1 MRSEKPTPTQL
12 ANQLEEHAK
21 TAEIIFGKQYRSD
34 TERQSAAE
42 LRRLEAV
49 NRELLET
56 LIMVRDADDDAIM
69 DCISRMPELARAK
82 VDAAIAKAT
91 DD

>member
-1 MRSEKPTPTQL
+1 MSRDKSKAIQIADKLLPELSTIL
-12 ANQLEEHAK
+12 RID
-21 TAEIIFGKQYRSD
+21 AE
-34 TERQSAAE
+34 AAGDE
-42 LRRLEAV
+42 LRRLDAV

-91 DD
+91 DV

>member
-1 MRSEKPTPTQL
+1 MSKKKLTPTQL

-42 LRRLEAV
+42 LRRLDAV
-49 NRELLET
+49 NRELLKA
-56 LIMVRDADDDAIM
+56 LKLADLDFQLDGYHNEGKRRRHI
-69 DCISRMPELARAK
+69 L
-82 VDAAIAKAT
+82 AAIAKAT
-91 DD
+91 DV